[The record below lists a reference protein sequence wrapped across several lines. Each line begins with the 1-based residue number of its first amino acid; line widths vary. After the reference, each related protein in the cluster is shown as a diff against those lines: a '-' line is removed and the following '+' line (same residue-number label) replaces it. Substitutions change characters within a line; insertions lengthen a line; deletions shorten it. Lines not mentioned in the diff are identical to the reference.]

1 MVDFAQ
7 VAPEYAVGIANST
20 RRRERC
26 MDDGPIAIRAQRP
39 CMDIENAER
48 VLSQSPDHRVLR
60 RVPPPADW
68 GLSAASEAGDLRR
81 AVYVDVETTGLDQE
95 RDEVIELAILP
106 FDYARETGDIVR
118 VYPDDALNAF

>member
-1 MVDFAQ
+1 
-7 VAPEYAVGIANST
+7 
-20 RRRERC
+20 